1 MPSITAEEQKQYSTV
16 VRGLHINWLFPRASK
31 GKKASSVLEKNHIG
45 GKEGFVD
52 ARLDRV
58 SEEKGSR
65 SEQLR

>member
-45 GKEGFVD
+45 
-52 ARLDRV
+52 
-58 SEEKGSR
+58 
-65 SEQLR
+65 